1 MMKRILFSL
10 FLATNGFSIA
20 SAEERLVIADFSSRS
35 LAGWEKKVFSGET
48 RYDLFRLDQQT
59 VLKAV
64 SENAASG
71 LVKKIRVDLQQTP
84 YLNWRWRTESRLEG
98 MNERQKSGDDY
109 VARIY
114 VVVSGGLFFW
124 RTLALNYVWSS
135 NQVKGESWPNAFAG
149 DNAIMLAV
157 RSGEDD
163 RSTWYRERRNVY
175 EDMKRFHG
183 KEIRFIDA
191 IAVMTDTDNSHSRS
205 VTYYGDIYFSSD

>member
-1 MMKRILFSL
+1 MKRILFSL
-10 FLATNGFSIA
+10 FLATNGFSVA

-35 LAGWEKKVFSGET
+35 LVGWEQKVFSGET
-48 RYDLFRLDQQT
+48 RYDLYELDQQT
-59 VLKAV
+59 VLRAV
-64 SENAASG
+64 SEDAASG
-71 LVKKIRVDLQQTP
+71 LVKKIRVDLKQTP

-135 NQVKGESWPNAFAG
+135 NQVKGELWPNAFAG

-175 EDMKRFHG
+175 EDMKRFYG